1 MFKGNQRNFN
11 DIIPADFS
19 ATPYTDTQLST
30 SVLTSGQGYQRPV
43 HQKNVQ
49 RIIDEFNPMLLDPII
64 VNFRGGK
71 YYVIDGQHRIVAL
84 KRMNNGGDCM
94 VQCKVL
100 NGLSYEEEAM
110 LYHKLDAGKKRLSL
124 ADDTRARAESGEDLD
139 VKEIQRAMR
148 LAGFCW
154 NFDKAGSGSPNNVN
168 AVRAVLNAHKLLG
181 YEQFYRMLRLIRK
194 AWDGKPS
201 SLSSYIISGA
211 ALFIHTYEKDIDD
224 KLFVRQLAKCQ
235 PEEIVSR
242 GKTDSSTRNQALKY
256 AKVIFDRYNYTL
268 CKGRLPYKFEG

>member
-1 MFKGNQRNFN
+1 MFKSNQRNFN

-19 ATPYTDTQLST
+19 ATPYTDKQLST

-43 HQKNVQ
+43 RQKNVQ

-71 YYVIDGQHRIVAL
+71 YYVIDGQHRIVAI

-110 LYHKLDAGKKRLSL
+110 LYHKLDAGKKRL
-124 ADDTRARAESGEDLD
+124 
-139 VKEIQRAMR
+139 R

-154 NFDKAGSGSPNNVN
+154 NFDKAGSGSANNVN

-194 AWDGKPS
+194 TWDGKPS

-211 ALFIHTYEKDIDD
+211 ALFIHTYEKDMDD

-242 GKTDSSTRNQALKY
+242 GKTDGSTRNQALKY
-256 AKVIFDRYNYTL
+256 AKVILDRYNYTL